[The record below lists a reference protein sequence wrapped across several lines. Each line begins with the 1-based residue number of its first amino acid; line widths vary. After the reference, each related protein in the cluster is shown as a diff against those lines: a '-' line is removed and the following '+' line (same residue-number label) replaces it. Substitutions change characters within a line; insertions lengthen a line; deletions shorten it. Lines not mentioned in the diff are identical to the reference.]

1 MQNILE
7 NNKYNK
13 TIFIL
18 LKLSHSIIDF
28 FIFLMVFFTIF
39 KNFSG
44 NEAYWVSM
52 VSFVSFTAPYIVFS
66 ALNGSLVDKIS
77 CIKTLKISALISFC
91 LVIVTKYFFSLNII
105 SVLFLLLF
113 LLGANRALF
122 TTSLLSFLSN
132 KLKNENKGEMITINQ
147 GISFLVLLVVMQ
159 IIFFNKDVIFI
170 TLAFNSILFIA
181 SIIVLISSLLL
192 KNDLPQNSK
201 VQIDF
206 LPIAIFKSF
215 EKMRR
220 HGGIKLSLYALS
232 AFWSVISIFCFVMV
246 YRFAF
251 DIISLDF
258 LLTLMSLLFLGGMIS
273 SLATSCLFKGRVE
286 LGVIPLGAILTS
298 ISILSFSFFEP
309 DSAINYFLSFLIGFS
324 LSFFILPTLGYV
336 QNKIP
341 NKNLGRFNATILMM
355 TVFFTFIVVGAFIV
369 VGFAFGVS
377 DKIILRLVSVVSVIL
392 TIFACIALPK
402 LFVRCVVWVLVNS
415 VYRLKLIGIE
425 NIPRK
430 GGAIL
435 VCNHLSYLDP
445 FIIMASISRS
455 VRFLIYDSIYNLK
468 YVKPIAKVLRA
479 IPIPEKCTKDSVRAL
494 EEASKAVR
502 KGEIVVIFAE
512 GQVSRVGNML
522 PFTAGFTRIAK
533 KTNVPVIPICLDRV
547 WGSSWILNDG
557 KFKRSMPK
565 ELPYPLTILIGA
577 PIKERANAYKVRRA
591 VQELGA
597 EATKYKKEVFQ
608 LLHTSF
614 IRSAK
619 KKPFKKI
626 IMNATGLSL
635 NYVMTLG
642 MALLISRKLK
652 KEFKDD
658 KFVGIMIPPSVEGV
672 LVNIALYFI
681 GKIPVNLNYT
691 AGNDFLLS
699 VEKQT
704 GMKKIITAKKVLEK
718 LNKEKIDSMIFLE
731 ELLADV
737 KKSEKIKYILYAF
750 LLPQFLIEKIFLT
763 KRPSRYD
770 MATIIFSSGSTG
782 DPKGV
787 MLSHDNITS
796 DIESMLSTVHFYS
809 NDGIV
814 GILPFFH
821 SFGFAVTLWLPLLRG
836 FKTCYHSN
844 PLDANVIGSMIEKEK
859 LTILVATGMFMSTY
873 IRKCKEE
880 QFKTLRFVVAGAEK
894 LQKKI
899 AEDFTN
905 KFGLRIYEGYGCTE
919 LSPVASVNLFN
930 ASGYWKEQ
938 KGVKDGTVGR
948 PMSQICA
955 KIISLETGEELGPN
969 EEGMLYIK
977 GPNVMMGY
985 YGKPELSA
993 EVLKDGWYVTGDI
1006 AICDEEGFIK
1016 IVDRVSRFSKIAGEM
1031 VPHIK
1036 AEEAIQEIYGEAERC
1051 CVVTGVSDGKKGE
1064 KLVVLHTIDN
1074 IDTKEITK
1082 KLQSMGLAN
1091 LWIPK
1096 PDDYR
1101 KIDNFPVLSTG
1112 KLDLRGVKK
1121 LAKEL
1126 FDEDKEQVI
1135 EKNLKNNE
1143 NNM

>member
-1 MQNILE
+1 MQCIFE
-7 NNKYNK
+7 NKK
-13 TIFIL
+13 FDRISFIL
-18 LKLSHSIIDF
+18 LKLFHSVIDF
-28 FIFLMVFFTIF
+28 SIFLMVFFTIF
-39 KNFSG
+39 KNFSD
-44 NEAYWVSM
+44 NEAYWISM
-52 VSFVSFTAPYIVFS
+52 ISFACFTVPYMLFPAFNGSFVDKFS
-66 ALNGSLVDKIS
+66 STKALKL
-77 CIKTLKISALISFC
+77 SALISLF
-91 LVIVTKYFFSLNII
+91 IVSIINYLFSLNSI
-105 SVLFLLLF
+105 SVLFLILF
-113 LLGANRALF
+113 VLGANRSLF
-122 TTSLLSFLSN
+122 TTANQAFISQKF
-132 KLKNENKGEMITINQ
+132 KNENKGFLITINQ
-147 GISFLVLLVVMQ
+147 GISFLVLLVTMQ
-159 IIFFNKDVIFI
+159 IFAYSENLINISELVSF
-170 TLAFNSILFIA
+170 
-181 SIIVLISSLLL
+181 VLITSAIINFIVSFSL
-192 KNDLPQNSK
+192 KDLPQNNK
-201 VQIDF
+201 IKIDF

-215 EKMRR
+215 EKMKR
-220 HGGIKLSLYALS
+220 HGGITLSLYALS
-232 AFWSVISIFCFVMV
+232 AFWSVISIFCFVTV

-251 DIISLDF
+251 ETISVSYLSI
-258 LLTLMSLLFLGGMIS
+258 LMSLLFLGGMVS
-273 SLATSCLFKGRVE
+273 SIVTSYLFKGRVE
-286 LGVIPLGAILTS
+286 LGAIPLGAICAS
-298 ISILSFSFFEP
+298 ISILCFSFFP
-309 DSAINYFLSFLIGFS
+309 PTSRVNFILSFFIGFS

-336 QNKIP
+336 QNKFP
-341 NKNLGRFNATILMM
+341 NKSLGRFNATMLMIM
-355 TVFFTFIVVGAFIV
+355 VFFASIVVGAFIFT
-369 VGFAFGVS
+369 GFAFGVS
-377 DKIILRLVSVVSVIL
+377 DKIILRIVSIISIIL
-392 TIFACIALPK
+392 TLHACIALPK

-415 VYRLKLIGIE
+415 VYRLQLIGIE

-479 IPIPEKCTKDSVRAL
+479 IQIPEKCTRDSVRAL
-494 EEASKAVR
+494 EEASQAVK

-533 KTNVPVIPICLDRV
+533 KTNVPVIPLCLDRI

-565 ELPYPLTILIGA
+565 ELPYPLTILVGT

-597 EATKYKKEVFQ
+597 EAAKYKKEVFQ

-619 KKPFKKI
+619 RKPFKKI

-635 NYVMTLG
+635 NYITTLG
-642 MALLISRKLK
+642 MSLLISKKLK

-672 LVNIALYFI
+672 LVNIALYFT

-718 LNKEKIDSMIFLE
+718 LNKEKMDSMIFLE
-731 ELLADV
+731 EMLSGV
-737 KKSEKIKYILYAF
+737 KKSEKIKYVLYAL

-796 DIESMLSTVHFYS
+796 DIESMLSTVHFYA

-844 PLDANVIGSMIEKEK
+844 PLDATTVGNMIEKNK
-859 LTILVATGMFMSTY
+859 LTILVATGMFMATY

-899 AEDFTN
+899 AEDFTE
-905 KFGLRIYEGYGCTE
+905 KFGLKIYEGYGCTE
-919 LSPVASVNLFN
+919 LSPVATVNLFN

-948 PMSQICA
+948 PMTQICA
-955 KIISLETGEELGPN
+955 KIISLDTGEELGPN
-969 EEGMLYIK
+969 QEGMLCIK

-985 YGKPELSA
+985 YGEPKLSV
-993 EVLKDGWYVTGDI
+993 EVLKDGWYITGDI

-1031 VPHIK
+1031 IPHIK
-1036 AEEAIQEIYGEAERC
+1036 AEEAIQEIYGSVERC
-1051 CVVTGVSDGKKGE
+1051 CVVTGVPDGKKGE
-1064 KLVVLHTIDN
+1064 KLVVLHTMEN
-1074 IDTKEITK
+1074 IDPKEITK
-1082 KLQSMGLAN
+1082 KLQTMGLAN

-1101 KIDNFPVLSTG
+1101 KIESFPALSTG
-1112 KLDLRGVKK
+1112 KLDLRGIKK

-1126 FDEDKEQVI
+1126 FSEE
-1135 EKNLKNNE
+1135 
-1143 NNM
+1143 